1 LKISEDIIEKI
12 KDQNDIV
19 DVISDTVKLKRSG
32 NNYIGLCPFH
42 HEKTPSFS
50 VSSDKQI
57 FKCFG
62 CGEGGN
68 VIHFIMK
75 NKNFPFMEAIR
86 YLADRANIVLDLGND
101 SNREVEDRKEKLLK
115 VNVEAARFFFANLR
129 KSKKAIEYF
138 NGRGI
143 TETTIRKF
151 GLGFAED
158 NWNSLLN
165 YLKRKGFS
173 ELDIISAG
181 LAKKNEKGSVYDRFR
196 NRVMFPVFDFRGR
209 VIGFGGR
216 VLDDSK
222 PKYLNSPE
230 TLVFNKGVNLY
241 GLNFAIKSDIN
252 RTFIIVEGYM
262 DCISLHQYGVNNVV
276 ASLGTALTSNQA
288 KLMKRYADKVII
300 AYDADLAGQNAT
312 MRGLEILKK
321 EGFDVRVLTVPSGK
335 DPDEFIRNNGRDSFY
350 KLIGDAL
357 PLIAYRIKKAGEGIN
372 FKDSEMKIKYINSLT
387 EILAE
392 LNPVEKEVYIK
403 GLSEETGISEQ
414 AIYDSISGGLVKNV
428 KNLQEMNTAVTFGQ
442 KLYVEPA
449 YLKAERTILKLM
461 LQEEENYNNIIE
473 RISPDELVLESHK
486 LIFNLIR
493 DAKSAKVENK
503 EKYIENRCEDIE
515 SAKEWINVLTEET
528 AKGDYDIYR
537 LINDCINEI
546 KKYKLEE
553 TKKEIMAKI
562 KQCEARGLYEE
573 SMTLAQKLV
582 KIQKSMEGVGNGG
595 RR

>member
-1 LKISEDIIEKI
+1 MKISEDIIEKI

-19 DVISDTVKLKRSG
+19 DVISDSVKLKRSG

-68 VIHFIMK
+68 VIHFVMK

-86 YLADRANIVLDLGND
+86 YLADRANIVLDLGNN
-101 SNREVEDRKEKLLK
+101 SNREVEDRKEKLFK
-115 VNVEAARFFFANLR
+115 VNVEAARFFFANMR
-129 KSKKAIEYF
+129 KSKKSIEYF
-138 NGRGI
+138 KGRGI
-143 TETTIRKF
+143 TEATIRKF

-241 GLNFAIKSDIN
+241 GLNFAIKRDID
-252 RTFIIVEGYM
+252 RTFIVVEGYM

-312 MRGLEILKK
+312 MRGLDILKK

-335 DPDEFIRNNGRDSFY
+335 DPDEFIRNNGKDAFY
-350 KLIGDAL
+350 KLISDAL

-387 EILAE
+387 EILGD

-403 GLSEETGISEQ
+403 GVSEETGISEQ
-414 AIYDSISGGLVKNV
+414 AIYDSISGELVKNV
-428 KNLQEMNTAVTFGQ
+428 KNMQEMNTVVSFGQ
-442 KLYVEPA
+442 KLYVDPA

-461 LQEEENYNNIIE
+461 LQEEEKYNYIIE
-473 RISPDELVLESHK
+473 SISTDELVLESHK
-486 LIFNLIR
+486 LIFNLIK
-493 DAKSAKVENK
+493 DAKTAIVENK
-503 EKYIENRCEDIE
+503 EKYIENRCNDVE
-515 SAKEWINVLTEET
+515 SAKEWVNILTEENV
-528 AKGDYDIYR
+528 KGDYDIDR

-553 TKKEIMAKI
+553 TKKNIMAKI
-562 KQCEARGLYEE
+562 KQCEARGLYKE
-573 SMTLAQKLV
+573 SITLAQELV

>member
-1 LKISEDIIEKI
+1 MKISEDIIEKI

-19 DVISDTVKLKRSG
+19 DVISDSVKLKRSG

-68 VIHFIMK
+68 VIHFVMK

-101 SNREVEDRKEKLLK
+101 SNREVEDRKEKLFK
-115 VNVEAARFFFANLR
+115 VNVEAARFFFASLG
-129 KSKKAIEYF
+129 KSKKSIEYF
-138 NGRGI
+138 KGRGI
-143 TETTIRKF
+143 TEATIRKF

-158 NWNSLLN
+158 SWNSLLN

-252 RTFIIVEGYM
+252 RTLIVVEGYM

-312 MRGLEILKK
+312 MRGLDILKK

-335 DPDEFIRNNGRDSFY
+335 DPDEFIRNNGKDAFY
-350 KLIGDAL
+350 KLISDAL

-372 FKDSEMKIKYINSLT
+372 FKDSEMKIKYVNSLT
-387 EILAE
+387 EILGD

-403 GLSEETGISEQ
+403 RVSEETGISEQ
-414 AIYDSISGGLVKNV
+414 AIYDSLSGELVKNV
-428 KNLQEMNTAVTFGQ
+428 KNMQEMNTVVSFGQ
-442 KLYVEPA
+442 KLYVDPA

-461 LQEEENYNNIIE
+461 LQEEEKYDYIIE
-473 RISPDELVLESHK
+473 SISTDELVMESHK
-486 LIFNLIR
+486 LIFNLIK
-493 DAKSAKVENK
+493 DSKTAIVENK
-503 EKYIENRCEDIE
+503 EKYIENRCNDVE
-515 SAKEWINVLTEET
+515 SAREWVNILTEENVE
-528 AKGDYDIYR
+528 GDYDINR

-562 KQCEARGLYEE
+562 KQCEARGLYKE
-573 SMTLAQKLV
+573 SITLAQELV